1 MKKITF
7 IIAGSLLTIITFAQQ
22 PVATERKE
30 GMKDLRKDIRT
41 ERQEKRERNADL
53 RQGKFGAAH
62 HETKEIRADKRDINK
77 DAKELKEDGVKHPI
91 KRADRQIHRQNM
103 AN

>member
-1 MKKITF
+1 MKKVTLIF
-7 IIAGSLLTIITFAQQ
+7 AGTLLTVITFAQQ

-30 GMKDLRKDIRT
+30 GMKDLRKDIRK

-53 RQGKFGAAH
+53 REGKFGAARQ
-62 HETKEIRADKRDINK
+62 ETKEIRAEKRDIK
-77 DAKELKEDGVKHPI
+77 EDAKELKEEGVKHPI

-103 AN
+103 AK